1 MKIFVSFLF
10 ALLFFTLAVSGSY
23 AQNNE
28 ITIILLRHAEK
39 DISPGASK
47 TDPDLT
53 PEGRQ
58 RAERF
63 VETVRKYK
71 PDYIYSTNFK
81 RTIATI
87 TPLAEKLNE
96 RYRLQ
101 IQKYDPSELEAFAAQ
116 LLKLNGRTIVVAGH
130 NTTTPMLANLL
141 VKQPN
146 KYGALK
152 ETEYNKIWIIKI
164 KKNKITDT
172 VIEY

>member
-10 ALLFFTLAVSGSY
+10 ALLFFTFAASGSY

-28 ITIILLRHAEK
+28 LTIILLRHAEK
-39 DISPGASK
+39 DISPGADK
-47 TDPDLT
+47 VDPNLSA
-53 PEGRQ
+53 EGKQ

-63 VETVRKYK
+63 LETVRKYK

-81 RTIATI
+81 RTIFTV
-87 TPLAEKLNE
+87 TPLAENLNE

-101 IQKYDPSELEAFAAQ
+101 IQKYDHSELEAFAAQ
-116 LLKLNGRTIVVAGH
+116 LMKLDGRTIVVAGH